1 MVSHAGADLRPDA
14 DRQTFQGDLH
24 DHHTLHFVSRT
35 QGSLVN
41 PRLDSLRPFLSLQ
54 ESLPALLACLRAVV
68 PMRLWMVGR
77 LNGTAWTVVE
87 ADDRL
92 HKVKVGDSF
101 PWPDT
106 LCVRVL
112 EHFGCCFAED
122 AAANPILAA
131 APVRESIKIGAY
143 IGYPML
149 SWRGELLGTVC
160 GIDPEPQPPFTPQ
173 QRQVVQT
180 VSRSISTLVA
190 HSFKVDE
197 SRRSD
202 PGIRTPV
209 NIDHLTGLPNLAA
222 WQSLL
227 EEEEVALR
235 RDDDDAL
242 VVVVDI
248 AMPDIS
254 IAEGGALDWDN
265 AVVRHGHLLKRHV
278 RGRDAVARTA
288 LNRFSLLLRG
298 LGAEQGRPAVDK
310 IRQTLLENGAD
321 VAVGFAMRRASG
333 NLVAAARIA
342 DIRMYNDRLGVKG

>member
-242 VVVVDI
+242 V
-248 AMPDIS
+248 
-254 IAEGGALDWDN
+254 
-265 AVVRHGHLLKRHV
+265 RHGHLLKRHV